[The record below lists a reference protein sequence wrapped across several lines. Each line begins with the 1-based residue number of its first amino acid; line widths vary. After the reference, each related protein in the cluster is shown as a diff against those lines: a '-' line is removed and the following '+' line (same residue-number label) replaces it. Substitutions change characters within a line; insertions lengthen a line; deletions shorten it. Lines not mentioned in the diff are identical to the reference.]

1 MDITQQVIERVADYK
16 EIPAEGITAETTI
29 EELEMDSLDAL
40 NLIFELEEEFDLTIP
55 DDDAFEMKT
64 IADIVKGVEELVA
77 EKKEKESSETE
88 EAETEDQ

>member
-16 EIPAEGITAETTI
+16 EIPVEGITPEATI

-64 IADIVKGVEELVA
+64 IADMVKGIEELVA
-77 EKKEKESSETE
+77 EKKAKDSEDKSEPEEKDE
-88 EAETEDQ
+88 

>member
-16 EIPAEGITAETTI
+16 EIPAEGITPETTI
-29 EELEMDSLDAL
+29 EELDMDSLDAL

-64 IADIVKGVEELVA
+64 IADIVKGVEGLVA
-77 EKKEKESSETE
+77 EKKAKESSDAE
-88 EAETEDQ
+88 EAETEDE